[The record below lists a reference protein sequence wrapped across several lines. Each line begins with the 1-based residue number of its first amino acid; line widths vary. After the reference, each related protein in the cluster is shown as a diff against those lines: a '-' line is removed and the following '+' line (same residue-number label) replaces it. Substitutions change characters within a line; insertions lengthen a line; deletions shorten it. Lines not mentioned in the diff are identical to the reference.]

1 MVDPFVGIGSSAVAA
16 ARLGVSF
23 VGFDLDREYLRV
35 AAQRVRQE
43 IGRTGKSTQRP
54 GPVARRA

>member
-23 VGFDLDREYLRV
+23 VGFDLDRAYLRV
-35 AAQRVRQE
+35 AAERVRAE
-43 IGRTGKSTQRP
+43 LRATKKGRTPPADG
-54 GPVARRA
+54 